1 MRLFHDP
8 EPGWAAAGPPAPA
21 GIKGDHETMTITERK
36 RGPALTYLF
45 LFMTSFSVLTLEIV
59 YARIFSVLTYYHFT
73 SMIISV
79 ALLGFGAAGAS
90 ISLRFRK
97 ERMDEGFLGSSLLFF
112 FGSILFSFYLI
123 IKIGFY
129 PLEWNADWTNQLT
142 LVFFYL
148 ILGLPF
154 FFGGRVISG
163 LFSLYPERANALY
176 FFDLVG
182 AGLGSLSVVVLFEV
196 LSAPLIL
203 HVLALLGFLLLLP
216 AARFGRRVRLGALA
230 CLLLAGLFT
239 YKLVVE
245 KPILVYPPPS
255 KAMFQ
260 YAPPWKG
267 SGSIEYSKWNVIER
281 VDVTKPLTR
290 NVWGFGG
297 EISSLFDKDEIE
309 LRYIFKDGIL
319 SSGIIKVDKPLEDYP
334 FLGGYI
340 MAAPYHLSAER
351 FRSTVVIGPG
361 GGIDILIAL
370 YHRVSNVIGVELN
383 PEKVRLL
390 EKRYY
395 QYSGRLKDRC
405 TLVPWEGRHFL
416 SRYKSKVDVITTS
429 GLDDY
434 PALSSGSYALSENYI
449 FTVEA
454 VNAML
459 DRLTERGVISMIRV
473 GFDPPREEFKLV
485 TTMREAL
492 ARAGAQ
498 DPSKHF
504 AIVRG
509 GLWVNIMLKKIPFE
523 SGEIS
528 RLKDWAGRMR
538 FGFLYLPDEP
548 QDNPV
553 DRYLRLP
560 PSRAEAF
567 LKDYPYKV
575 SPARDD
581 APFFF
586 QYYKWG
592 SLFARKSYRWVYD
605 QLVPLGMQIAF
616 FSLLQVTL
624 LGILFIAVPL
634 GSLKLGRRRAWVR
647 PLIYFGALG
656 FGFILIE
663 IVLIQKLNYFLG
675 GAVYALA
682 VTLFALLTFSGL
694 GSYFVRKKEVDRF
707 FLIRVIG
714 AVMGLCLIYLVGLNG
729 LLGLLMPLGRTLR
742 IAATAVILAPLG
754 FVMGIPFP
762 SGIRMLK
769 ARSLEMI
776 VPWCWGVNSIFTVFG
791 SVFSLI
797 VSLNWGFNLTL
808 LLGIAAYGVAL
819 AGVSVFFPGRKEV
832 GRA

>member
-1 MRLFHDP
+1 
-8 EPGWAAAGPPAPA
+8 
-21 GIKGDHETMTITERK
+21 MTTSEAK

-45 LFMTSFSVLTLEIV
+45 LFLTSFSILTLEIT

-97 ERMDEGFLGSSLLFF
+97 DRMEEGFLGSSLLFF

-123 IKIGFY
+123 IKISFY
-129 PLEWNADWTNQLT
+129 PLEWSADWTNQLT

-148 ILGLPF
+148 VLGLPF

-182 AGLGSLSVVVLFEV
+182 AGLGSLGVVVLFEV

-203 HVLALLGFLLLLP
+203 HVLALAGFLLLLP

-230 CLLLAGLFT
+230 CLLLSGFFT
-239 YKLVVE
+239 YKLAVE
-245 KPILVYPPPS
+245 NPILVYPPPS

-267 SGSIEYSKWNVIER
+267 SGAIDYSKWNVIER
-281 VDVTKPLTR
+281 VDVTKPQVR

-297 EISSLFDKDEIE
+297 EISPIFSDRQCE

-319 SSGIIKVDKPLEDYP
+319 SSGIMKIDKKISDYD
-334 FLGGYI
+334 FFSGYI
-340 MAAPYHLSAER
+340 MAAPYYLSAER

-390 EKRYY
+390 EDRYY
-395 QYSGRLKDRC
+395 QYSGRLKDHC

-416 SRYKSKVDVITTS
+416 SRYRGKVDVITTS

-434 PALSSGSYALSENYI
+434 PALSSGSYALSEHYI
-449 FTVEA
+449 LTVEA
-454 VNAML
+454 IGAML
-459 DRLTERGVISMIRV
+459 DHLTERGVISITRV
-473 GFDPPREEFKLV
+473 AFDPPREEFKLV
-485 TTMREAL
+485 TTMKEAL
-492 ARAGAQ
+492 ARAGVA

-504 AIVRG
+504 ALVKG
-509 GLWVNIMLKKIPFE
+509 QLWTNVMLKKTPFE
-523 SGEIS
+523 PGEIAG
-528 RLKDWAGRMR
+528 LKEWAARMKYN
-538 FGFLYLPDEP
+538 FLYLPDEP
-548 QDNPV
+548 RDNPV
-553 DRYLRLP
+553 DQYIRLA
-560 PSRAEAF
+560 RTAEKSF
-567 LKDYPYKV
+567 VKDYPYKI
-575 SPARDD
+575 SPAWDD

-586 QYYKWG
+586 QYYKWS

-605 QLVPLGMQIAF
+605 QLVPLGMRIAF
-616 FSLLQVTL
+616 FSLVQVTL
-624 LGILFIAVPL
+624 LGLLFIAVPL
-634 GSLKLGRRRAWVR
+634 GALKLGRSRDWTR
-647 PLIYFGALG
+647 PLLYFGALG
-656 FGFILIE
+656 FGYILIE

-694 GSYFVRKKEVDRF
+694 GSFFARKKAVNRP

-714 AVMGLCLIYLVGLNG
+714 AVMGLCLIYLVGLHG

-742 IAATAVILAPLG
+742 IAATALIIAPLG

-769 ARSLEMI
+769 VRSLEAI
-776 VPWCWGVNSIFTVFG
+776 VPWCWGANSIFTVFG

-808 LLGIAAYGVAL
+808 LLGVAAYGVAL
-819 AGVSVFFPGRKEV
+819 AGVSAFFPATKRTGHV
-832 GRA
+832 